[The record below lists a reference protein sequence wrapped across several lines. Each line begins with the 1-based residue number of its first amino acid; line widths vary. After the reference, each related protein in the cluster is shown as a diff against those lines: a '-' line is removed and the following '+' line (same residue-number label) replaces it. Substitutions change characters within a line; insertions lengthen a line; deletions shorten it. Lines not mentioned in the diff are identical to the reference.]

1 MEEEKQ
7 FIKDMSDPLN
17 SSQVWLKLLGV
28 LNIIQGVIA
37 AMTIIGIIIAW
48 LPIWMGILLFR
59 AGSAIESARMSGDK
73 TLFLKSQESLK
84 TYFII
89 NGVITLIMIVFMGM
103 IFMGGTFFARHLV
116 DWLPFC
122 SW

>member
-73 TLFLKSQESLK
+73 ALFLKSQESLK
-84 TYFII
+84 VYFII
-89 NGVITLIMIVFMGM
+89 NGVLALVVIIFIGM
-103 IFMGGTFFARHLV
+103 LVMGGTFFARHLV